1 MFDRTHPQSGADRS
15 GDEVFGRMLFGGRR
29 GGLRQPAVPAMERV
43 LPQTQVAPANGAE
56 NLTRD
61 LPCPGACSLAMVY
74 SPAQEW
80 RGLYSVDEAIRKG
93 TLFTELDKPFL
104 GRTLSGR

>member
-15 GDEVFGRMLFGGRR
+15 SDEVFGKMLFGGRR
-29 GGLRQPAVPAMERV
+29 GGFRQPSVPAMERV
-43 LPQTQVAPANGAE
+43 SPQSTAEPATPAE
-56 NLTRD
+56 GTRGG

-74 SPAQEW
+74 SPVQEW
-80 RGLYSVDEAIRKG
+80 RGLYSVDEAIHKG

>member
-29 GGLRQPAVPAMERV
+29 GGFRQPAVPAMERV
-43 LPQTQVAPANGAE
+43 LPQTQTEPAAE
-56 NLTRD
+56 TRGV
-61 LPCPGACSLAMVY
+61 PCLDACSLAMVY

-80 RGLYSVDEAIRKG
+80 RGLYSVDEALHKG
-93 TLFTELDKPFL
+93 TLFTELDKPFS